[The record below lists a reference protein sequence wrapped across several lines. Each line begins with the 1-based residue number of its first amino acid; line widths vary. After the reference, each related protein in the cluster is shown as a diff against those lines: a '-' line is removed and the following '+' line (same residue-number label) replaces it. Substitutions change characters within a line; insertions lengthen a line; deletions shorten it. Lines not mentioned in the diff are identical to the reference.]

1 MLDGYKMPLL
11 TLIKTKLNIFK
22 FQKMKNK
29 NTSVALSNPTVSNNI
44 NMTLN
49 QNDMIDLVI
58 EHQIEI
64 LSTKLEEL
72 DNQLKL
78 QEERIDTF
86 SNFITKEI
94 ITRASVKNDELAIFN
109 KIVKANKLTIK
120 DHSGLNI
127 NRYGE
132 NTIKIGSFNPIC
144 IDNVEHYKDPYNYAK
159 RHTSVSELVYGSI
172 CDISIKYTT
181 SMGGLKMEY
190 STVILP
196 THEEE
201 KEYQSAMILL
211 LKKKLALKKEYA
223 EVAMSYLEYKYGEKR
238 IKSKIVKAS
247 LSKSD
252 EGRGILKMLEGATNI
267 KLLG

>member
-22 FQKMKNK
+22 FQKMKDK
-29 NTSVALSNPTVSNNI
+29 NTQMALSNPTVSNNI

-49 QNDMIDLVI
+49 QNDMIELVI
-58 EHQIEI
+58 EHQVEI
-64 LSTKLEEL
+64 LSAKLEEL

-78 QEERIDTF
+78 QEERINTF
-86 SNFITKEI
+86 SDFITKEI
-94 ITRASVKNDELAIFN
+94 ITRASVKNDELAVFN
-109 KIVKANKLTIK
+109 KIVKANKLVVK
-120 DHSGLNI
+120 NHSGLHLN
-127 NRYGE
+127 NYGE
-132 NTIKIGSFNPIC
+132 KAIKIGSFNPIC

-159 RHTSVSELVYGSI
+159 RHVSVSEIVYGSI
-172 CDISIKYTT
+172 SEIYVKYNT

-190 STVILP
+190 FITVFP

-201 KEYQSAMILL
+201 KEYQSVMIPL
-211 LKKKLALKKEYA
+211 LKKKLALKEEYA